1 MPVVP
6 AGNAINLEVGGK
18 SPYLVGAINPK
29 STAQVKQA
37 VDWFESNAVT
47 APVENAIIIT
57 AAGDKLRGAT
67 VTHNHPFGS
76 DNDYSFSEADRNL
89 FGKFKLACLRGVDET
104 FTYEMNRNPGFL
116 DNEDEIP
123 EVMKGYAVHRL
134 NIQRARFF
142 GYGYRRWMR

>member
-1 MPVVP
+1 MHDS
-6 AGNAINLEVGGK
+6 LSGK
-18 SPYLVGAINPK
+18 FK
-29 STAQVKQA
+29 
-37 VDWFESNAVT
+37 
-47 APVENAIIIT
+47 T
-57 AAGDKLRGAT
+57 AAGHDKPRGAT
-67 VTHNHPFGS
+67 VTHNHPLGS

-89 FGKFKLACLRGVDET
+89 FDKFKLACLRGVDET

-142 GYGYRRWMR
+142 GYGYRRWMC